1 MLQLAY
7 FNGLLILKNV
17 FMLRRIR
24 VFLILLVSG
33 LWVQAQDSLNMERV
47 SQWTTGGSDLY
58 NDIWGYEASDG
69 TEYAILGSRDSIH
82 IISLANPA
90 VPEQV
95 YAFHGGNTAI
105 WRDFKTY
112 DDHLYAVCDN
122 CSEGLHIFD
131 LSGLPG
137 GAVTHAGSNTSFFT
151 RAHNIFIDTSSM
163 RFYAAGTNTVEEGLV
178 VLDIS
183 SPSSPALL
191 SNHVFTDPGYF
202 YVHDL
207 YVKNDTAYCSH
218 GNTGYYVWDMLDLN
232 NVNYLG
238 SYDSPGYNHSSWN
251 HPDFDYAYYAE
262 EVPLGRP
269 MAVIDLTNLGNP
281 NQDIQL
287 VTTFKDPLSTTA
299 TNVTPH
305 NPFVKDDSLFIS
317 YYEDGLKVYD
327 ISNPVSP
334 EVIAYYDTYPDNGNN
349 YNGYNGAWGSYP
361 FLSSGHTLISDI
373 KYGLNVLKQQSCANP
388 VMYYRDG
395 DGDGYGDAYVSA
407 FSCSVP
413 GGWVLNTLD
422 CDDSDSL
429 INPDA
434 TEICDSV
441 DNDCNGLIDE
451 QDPNIILDTFYR
463 DSDGDNYGD
472 VLNTILACTAP
483 AGYVADSTDC
493 DDNNN
498 MVNPGFIEICDDID
512 NDCDGLIDDE
522 DPDLGSIEWYL
533 DNDADGYGVDSVSVF
548 QCEPLDGYSPFPGD
562 CNDDNPSMN
571 PGAME
576 LCDGFDNNC
585 DGIIDENCL
594 EPCDGISLYINP
606 IVDSIYRAKQFIESD
621 GIVTTTS
628 QHEFYAGT
636 SIDLNPGFEVEQNA
650 EFLAFI
656 EDCDNASSIIHNAGE
671 EELFS
676 GLGAGEY
683 IFADGKKGDALVF
696 YFKSSDQ
703 ALLLETQSVEK
714 AKNYFQGLKAGNQ
727 GFKLYIFENGVLKS
741 SLRNK

>member
-1 MLQLAY
+1 MLLR
-7 FNGLLILKNV
+7 FTGLLVLCV
-17 FMLRRIR
+17 T
-24 VFLILLVSG
+24 G
-33 LWVQAQDSLNMERV
+33 LCMQAQDSLNMERV

-58 NDIWGYEASDG
+58 NDIWGYEAGDG

-82 IISLANPA
+82 IISLANPDI
-90 VPEQV
+90 PEQV
-95 YAFHGGNTAI
+95 YSFHGGNTAV

-112 DDHLYAVCDN
+112 NDHLYAVCDN
-122 CSEGLHIFD
+122 CTEGLHIFD

-137 GAVTHAGSNTSFFT
+137 SAVTHSASNTSFFT

-163 RFYAAGTNTVEEGLV
+163 RLYAAGTNTVGEGLV

-183 SPSSPALL
+183 SPASPALL
-191 SNHVFTDPGYF
+191 SNHDFTDPGNF

-218 GNTGYYVWDMLDLN
+218 GNTGYYVWDMGDLN
-232 NVNYLG
+232 NVSYLG

-251 HPDFDYAYYAE
+251 HPNSNYAYYAE
-262 EVPLGRP
+262 EVPRGRP
-269 MAVIDLTNLGNP
+269 MAVIDLANLGNP

-287 VTTFKDPLSTTA
+287 VTTFKDPLSSTA
-299 TNVTPH
+299 TDVTPH

-361 FLSSGHTLISDI
+361 FLSSAHILVSDI

-395 DGDGYGDAYVSA
+395 DGDGYGDPNVSA

-413 GGWVLNTLD
+413 GGWVTNTLD
-422 CDDSDSL
+422 CDDADST
-429 INPDA
+429 ISPDA
-434 TEICDSV
+434 TEICDNL
-441 DNDCNGLIDE
+441 DNDCNGFIDE
-451 QDPNIILDTFYR
+451 QDPNVVLDTFYL

-472 VLNTILACTAP
+472 AQNAIIACIAP
-483 AGYVADSTDC
+483 AGYVIDSTDC
-493 DDNNN
+493 DDSNN
-498 MVNPGFIEICDDID
+498 MVNPGFTEICDDID

-522 DPDLGSIEWYL
+522 DPDLGNIEWLL
-533 DNDADGYGVDSVSVF
+533 DNDSDGYGIDSVSLY
-548 QCEPLDGYSPFPGD
+548 QCEPPNGYSPFPGD
-562 CNDDNPSMN
+562 CNDDDSNVY

-576 LCDGFDNNC
+576 SCDGLDNNC

-594 EPCDGISLYINP
+594 EPCDGVSLYVNP
-606 IVDSIYRAKQFIESD
+606 IVDSMYRAKQLIESD
-621 GIVTTTS
+621 GLVATS
-628 QHEFYAGT
+628 TQHEFYAGT
-636 SIDLNPGFEVEQNA
+636 GIDLNPGFEVEQNA

-656 EDCDNASSIIHNAGE
+656 EDCDNASSIIRDTDE
-671 EELFS
+671 EELFRS
-676 GLGAGEY
+676 LETEEFDHAELDRGE
-683 IFADGKKGDALVF
+683 ALVF
-696 YFKSSDQ
+696 YFKSSEHE
-703 ALLLETQSVEK
+703 LLLETQNVEK
-714 AKNYFQGLKAGNQ
+714 AKKYFHDLKSGNQ

-741 SLRNK
+741 RLKNK

>member
-1 MLQLAY
+1 MIRKNVYMLLRITC
-7 FNGLLILKNV
+7 LLIL
-17 FMLRRIR
+17 FI
-24 VFLILLVSG
+24 SG
-33 LWVQAQDSLNMERV
+33 LCTYAQDSLNMERV

-69 TEYAILGSRDSIH
+69 TEYAILGSRDSVH

-95 YAFHGGNTAI
+95 YSFHGGNTAI

-112 DDHLYAVCDN
+112 NDHLYAVCDN

-137 GAVTHAGSNTSFFT
+137 GTVTHSGSNTSFFV

-163 RFYAAGTNTVEEGLV
+163 RLYAAGTNTVEEGLV

-183 SPSSPALL
+183 SPATPSLL
-191 SNHVFTDPGYF
+191 SNHIFTDPGYF

-218 GNTGYYVWDMLDLN
+218 GNTGYYVWDMGDLN
-232 NVNYLG
+232 NVSYLG

-251 HPDFDYAYYAE
+251 HPISDYAYYAE

-269 MAVIDLTNLGNP
+269 MAIIDLANLGNP

-287 VTTFKDPLSTTA
+287 ISTFKDPLSSTA
-299 TNVTPH
+299 SNVTPH

-327 ISNPVSP
+327 ISNQLSP
-334 EVIAYYDTYPDNGNN
+334 ELIAYYDTYPDNGNS

-361 FLSSGHTLISDI
+361 FLSSGHILVSDI
-373 KYGLNVLKQQSCANP
+373 KYGLNVLKQQNCANP

-395 DGDGYGDAYVSA
+395 DGDSYGDPNVSA

-413 GGWVLNTLD
+413 GGWVLNTQD
-422 CDDSDSL
+422 CDDTDSM
-429 INPDA
+429 ISPDA
-434 TEICDSV
+434 TEICDNL
-441 DNDCNGLIDE
+441 DNDCNGLVDE
-451 QDPNIILDTFYR
+451 QDPNIVLDTFYL

-472 VLNTILACTAP
+472 VQITIMACMAP
-483 AGYVADSTDC
+483 AGYVSDSTDC
-493 DDNNN
+493 DDSNN
-498 MVNPGFIEICDDID
+498 MVNPAFAEICDDID

-533 DNDADGYGVDSVSVF
+533 DSDADGYGVDSVSIF
-548 QCEPLDGYSPFPGD
+548 QCEPPNGYSAFQGD
-562 CNDDNPSMN
+562 CNDDDSDVNPA
-571 PGAME
+571 AME
-576 LCDGFDNNC
+576 TCDGIDNNC
-585 DGIIDENCL
+585 DGIVDENCL

-606 IVDSIYRAKQFIESD
+606 IVDSIYRAEQVIESD
-621 GIVTTTS
+621 GIVLS
-628 QHEFYAGT
+628 AGQHEFYAGNG
-636 SIDLNPGFEVEQNA
+636 IDLNPGFEVEQNA

-656 EDCDNASSIIHNAGE
+656 EDCDNASSIIQDAGDDEVFSKQESEDLIAADLE
-671 EELFS
+671 ETEV
-676 GLGAGEY
+676 
-683 IFADGKKGDALVF
+683 LVF
-696 YFKSSDQ
+696 YFKSDEHD
-703 ALLLETQSVEK
+703 LLLETQSVEK
-714 AKNYFQGLKAGNQ
+714 AKKYFQDLKAGNQ
-727 GFKLYIFENGVLKS
+727 GFKLYIFKNGMLKS
-741 SLRNK
+741 SLKNK